1 MAKRLIDNLE
11 MSQNVLSEARNNIN
25 KVFADL
31 NEDQDYLAAKNGVI
45 DVDGSDILVIN
56 SGGSIISGTR
66 DSLTQIKGVSLEA
79 QFRRRWGKRFLRD
92 RCNSMLLDVNPQF
105 LQAMLDQPIEIKI
118 TPPDCYLKIPH
129 AGQENSICL
138 Q

>member
-45 DVDGSDILVIN
+45 DVDGSDIL
-56 SGGSIISGTR
+56 
-66 DSLTQIKGVSLEA
+66 
-79 QFRRRWGKRFLRD
+79 
-92 RCNSMLLDVNPQF
+92 
-105 LQAMLDQPIEIKI
+105 
-118 TPPDCYLKIPH
+118 
-129 AGQENSICL
+129 
-138 Q
+138 